1 MQRPFKT
8 HNIPDKL
15 PSQVEA
21 TGDELM
27 SYWKLMTR
35 MRRMEIA
42 ADALYKTK
50 EIRGFCHLYNGQV
63 RSPYAYARGIQLKE

>member
-1 MQRPFKT
+1 M
-8 HNIPDKL
+8 D
-15 PSQVEA
+15 A
-21 TGDELM
+21 TGDELLG
-27 SYWKLMTR
+27 YYKLMTR

-63 RSPYAYARGIQLKE
+63 RPPFYRGAWIRPPGGTGR

>member
-8 HNIPDKL
+8 HNISDKL
-15 PSQVEA
+15 PSQVDA
-21 TGDELM
+21 TGDELLG
-27 SYWKLMTR
+27 YYKLMTR

-63 RSPYAYARGIQLKE
+63 CLPLSRGAD